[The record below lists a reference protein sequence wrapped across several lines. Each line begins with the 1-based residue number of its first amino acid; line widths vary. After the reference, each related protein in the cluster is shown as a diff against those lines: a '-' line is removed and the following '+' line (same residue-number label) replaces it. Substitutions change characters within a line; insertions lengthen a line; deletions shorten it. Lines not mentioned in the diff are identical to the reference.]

1 MEEIGFWEGF
11 FDGVLATSWVEWLG
25 VLAGVVYVILASY
38 RSIWC
43 WMFAFI
49 SSGLY
54 VYLCIQYQL
63 FIESGLQLFYVAMAV
78 VGWISW
84 KNAEPKDSA
93 QVLDAKDDQS
103 NKASINVW
111 PLWIHV
117 INVFVSGVVAF
128 ALGWIF
134 DVYTNQAN
142 PYMDAFTTVYSLLAT
157 FMVTRR
163 ILENWV
169 YWIIIDAVSILLY
182 YDRGL
187 YLSVVLYVLFTVLA
201 TIGLITWWKE
211 YNTQKA

>member
-11 FDGVLATSWVEWLG
+11 FNGVLGTSLLEWIG

-43 WMFAFI
+43 WLFAFI
-49 SSGLY
+49 SSSLY
-54 VYLCIQYQL
+54 VYLCFQYDL

-84 KNAEPKDSA
+84 KNEEPKDSS

-103 NKASINVW
+103 NKVNIKVW
-111 PLWIHV
+111 PIRIHV
-117 INVFVSGVVAF
+117 INVFASGAVAF
-128 ALGWIF
+128 VLGWIF
-134 DVYTNQAN
+134 DVYTTQAN

-163 ILENWV
+163 VLENWV
-169 YWIIIDAVSILLY
+169 YWIVIDAVSILLY

-187 YLSVVLYVLFTVLA
+187 YLSVALYALFTVLA
-201 TIGLITWWKE
+201 LIGLIAWWKE